1 VWIYYIDEMN
11 TISAKH
17 FMVSPL
23 GTTNFYDCR
32 GKLILKSVEELL
44 ESINEQAIIVAE
56 NEVDINS
63 EIETIYSSDAS
74 SASTKKGTYTPAN
87 LKAQTKY
94 REKFREKY
102 NEAQRLLYEKK
113 KQEEEWKMH
122 FLERS
127 RLHNKKYRDKKRM
140 ELIGQGVEIKRG
152 RPRKIKETETEK

>member
-1 VWIYYIDEMN
+1 MN

-32 GKLILKSVEELL
+32 GKLITKAELDT
-44 ESINEQAIIVAE
+44 I
-56 NEVDINS
+56 NEVDIS
-63 EIETIYSSDAS
+63 SDIETIYSSDAS
-74 SASTKKGTYTPAN
+74 SASTNKGTYTPAS

-113 KQEEEWKMH
+113 KQEEEWKTH

-127 RLHNKKYRDKKRM
+127 RLHNKKYRDKKRQ
-140 ELIGQGVEIKRG
+140 ELIEQGVEIKRG
-152 RPRKIKETETEK
+152 RPRKIKESETEN